1 MKNQSLNVFIL
12 NDDVMVAGK
21 LRKYLKKRFGDRLN
35 ISLFFTSRSCLR
47 MINGQV
53 HLVVVDDYL
62 QESSHTGIAGIDML
76 QKIKEKDPQT
86 EVVILSSDEDVALAV
101 DAMKLG
107 ARDYIRNDRSAWQQ
121 ILTIIDQTIQ
131 QPIRYLIAEFGVN
144 VFMVVFFSTFTIMGV
159 ITYLALKYWV

>member
-1 MKNQSLNVFIL
+1 MKSQSLNVFIL
-12 NDDVMVAGK
+12 NDDVMIAGK

-107 ARDYIRNDRSAWQQ
+107 ARDYIRNDRSAWQR

-144 VFMVVFFSTFTIMGV
+144 VFMAVFFATFATMGV
-159 ITYLALKYWV
+159 ITYLALRYWV